1 MNRRNFLT
9 NTLATTAAMATSAE
23 VLAQK
28 STKTN
33 LEVIVLATNWGFEG
47 SVDALCAKVKKA
59 GYDGLELWW
68 PTKEADQKELFVAL
82 EKYQLK
88 IAFLCG
94 GSGPDFEKHF
104 AQYKKAVNE
113 ALATKPLYINS
124 HSGKDYF
131 SFDQN
136 AKIVE
141 FTVERMEATGIK
153 VLHETHRGRMC
164 YSAPITRVFLEKHP
178 KMKLTLDISHWTN
191 VHESMLTDQKE
202 NVELALS
209 RTYNIHARVG
219 HEEGPQVNDPRA
231 PEWKYALDQHL
242 EWWDKVI
249 TMREAEGAKRIT
261 FLAEFGPPNYLQT
274 LPFTNQP
281 VANQWDIN
289 VHMLN
294 LIKNRY
300 TK

>member
-1 MNRRNFLT
+1 MNRRNFIT

-28 STKTN
+28 STKTI

-68 PTKEADQKELFVAL
+68 PTKEADQKELFAAL

-94 GSGPDFEKHF
+94 GSGSDFEKHF

-131 SFDQN
+131 SFEQN

-141 FTVERMEATGIK
+141 FTIDRMEATGIK

-164 YSAPITRVFLEKHP
+164 YSAPITRSFLEKYT

-191 VHESMLTDQKE
+191 VHESMLGDQKE
-202 NVELALS
+202 NVELALKHA
-209 RTYNIHARVG
+209 YNIHARIG

-231 PEWKYALDQHL
+231 PEWRYALDQHL

-249 TMREAEGAKRIT
+249 AFREAEGAKRIT
-261 FLAEFGPPNYLQT
+261 FLTEFGPPNYLQT

>member
-1 MNRRNFLT
+1 MNRRNFIT
-9 NTLATTAAMATSAE
+9 NTLATTAAMATTPE

-68 PTKEADQKELFVAL
+68 PTKETDQKELFVAL

-94 GSGPDFEKHF
+94 GSGPDFENHF

-113 ALATKPLYINS
+113 ALTAKPLYINS

-131 SFDQN
+131 SFEQN
-136 AKIVE
+136 AKLVE
-141 FTVERMEATGIK
+141 FTIERTEATGIK

-164 YSAPITRVFLEKHP
+164 YSAPITRSFLEKYP

-191 VHESMLTDQKE
+191 VHESMLGDQKE
-202 NVELALS
+202 NVELALA

-231 PEWKYALDQHL
+231 PEWKYALNQHL
-242 EWWDKVI
+242 EWWDRVI
-249 TMREAEGAKRIT
+249 ALREAEGAKRIT
-261 FLAEFGPPNYLQT
+261 FLTEFGPPNYLPT
-274 LPFTNQP
+274 LPFTHQP

>member
-1 MNRRNFLT
+1 MNRRNFIA
-9 NTLATTAAMATSAE
+9 NTLASSAALVASKE
-23 VLAQK
+23 VLGQ
-28 STKTN
+28 KTN

-47 SVDALCAKVKKA
+47 NVDELCSKVRKA

-68 PTKEADQKELFVAL
+68 PTKEADQKELFMAL

-94 GSGPDFEKHF
+94 GNGPDFEKHF

-113 ALATKPLYINS
+113 ALVTKPLYINS

-131 SFDQN
+131 SFEQN
-136 AKIVE
+136 AQIVE
-141 FTVERMEATGIK
+141 FTIERTEATGTK

-164 YSAPITRVFLEKHP
+164 YSAPITRNFLEKHP

-191 VHESMLTDQKE
+191 VHESMLGDQKA
-202 NVELALS
+202 NVDLALS
-209 RTYNIHARVG
+209 RTYNIHARIG
-219 HEEGPQVNDPRA
+219 HEEGPQVNDPRG

-242 EWWDKVI
+242 AWWDKVVAL
-249 TMREAEGAKRIT
+249 REAEGAKQIT
-261 FLAEFGPPNYLQT
+261 FLTEFGPPNYLPT
-274 LPFTNQP
+274 LPFTRQP

-289 VHMLN
+289 LYMLN
-294 LIKNRY
+294 LIKTRY